1 MSTTSSPTADILPFQ
16 LPLCPALP
24 QVIGNKDYTDFEI
37 QLERIDGLLRG
48 SGVEALFVRLSL
60 DALRAE
66 DREAGVEL
74 TDAHIARHREQSR
87 LALRCEVLRELLMR
101 PAYRVMSRRL
111 AESALCRRF
120 CGIGEIDRVRVPG
133 KSRLQTYSTWLAP
146 EAMRAV
152 LDELLRS
159 AGSEPGAARMGLEAR
174 IELNLVL
181 LDSTCLKANI
191 HFPTDWV
198 LLRDAVR
205 TLMKATVL
213 IRGRGIC
220 ARLES
225 PGSFLA
231 RMNKC
236 CMAMAAAGRKP
247 GSKKK
252 KKALLRQMKA
262 LAKTIAAHARRHRA
276 ALDERWAQTGWSR
289 GQTQQILRRIDGI
302 LGQLPAAIN
311 QAHERIIGERPVA
324 SAEKILSLYEKDLHV
339 IVRGKAGAEVERVAR
354 QRPPKQRGADPA
366 QQPELQFGNTLL
378 LGENLDGIIVDH
390 ALLRDTSPG
399 DTRLLGESLARIDAL
414 RIGPV
419 QGISTDRGFAS
430 RANSRLL
437 GEKDIF
443 DATCPRDPAKLTRR
457 HRDDALFAACQRRR
471 AQTEARVGILKNNF
485 LSGQPRARGY
495 GRRAA
500 AVDWAVLAHNLRVI
514 ARLPQAK
521 ALKAPANDPPPALLA
536 A

>member
-74 TDAHIARHREQSR
+74 TDAHIARHQEQSR

-220 ARLES
+220 ARMES

-236 CMAMAAAGRKP
+236 CMAMAAAGRSP
-247 GSKKK
+247 GSRKK
-252 KKALLRQMKA
+252 KKAHLRQIKA

-324 SAEKILSLYEKDLHV
+324 SADKILSLYEKDLHV
-339 IVRGKAGAEVERVAR
+339 IVRGKAGAEVE
-354 QRPPKQRGADPA
+354 
-366 QQPELQFGNTLL
+366 FGNTLL

-399 DTRLLGESLARIDAL
+399 DTRLLGESLARIEAL

-437 GEKDIF
+437 EEKGIF
-443 DATCPRDPAKLTRR
+443 DATCPRDPAELTRR

>member
-1 MSTTSSPTADILPFQ
+1 LSTTSSPTADILPFQ

-74 TDAHIARHREQSR
+74 TDAHIARHQEQSR

-120 CGIGEIDRVRVPG
+120 CGIGEIDRVQVPG

-220 ARLES
+220 ARMES

-339 IVRGKAGAEVERVAR
+339 IVRGKAGAEVE
-354 QRPPKQRGADPA
+354 
-366 QQPELQFGNTLL
+366 FGNTLL

>member
-220 ARLES
+220 ARMES

-339 IVRGKAGAEVERVAR
+339 IVRGKAGAEVE
-354 QRPPKQRGADPA
+354 
-366 QQPELQFGNTLL
+366 FGNTLL

>member
-1 MSTTSSPTADILPFQ
+1 M
-16 LPLCPALP
+16 P

-74 TDAHIARHREQSR
+74 TDAHIARHQEQSR

-120 CGIGEIDRVRVPG
+120 CGIGEIDRVQVPG

-220 ARLES
+220 ARMES

-236 CMAMAAAGRKP
+236 CMAMAAAGRSP
-247 GSKKK
+247 GSRKK
-252 KKALLRQMKA
+252 KKAHLRQMKA

-324 SAEKILSLYEKDLHV
+324 SADKILSLYEKDLHV
-339 IVRGKAGAEVERVAR
+339 IVRGKAGAEVE
-354 QRPPKQRGADPA
+354 
-366 QQPELQFGNTLL
+366 FGNTLL

-399 DTRLLGESLARIDAL
+399 DTRLLGESLARIEAL

-437 GEKDIF
+437 EEKGIF
-443 DATCPRDPAKLTRR
+443 DATCPRDPAELTRR

>member
-1 MSTTSSPTADILPFQ
+1 
-16 LPLCPALP
+16 
-24 QVIGNKDYTDFEI
+24 
-37 QLERIDGLLRG
+37 
-48 SGVEALFVRLSL
+48 
-60 DALRAE
+60 
-66 DREAGVEL
+66 
-74 TDAHIARHREQSR
+74 
-87 LALRCEVLRELLMR
+87 
-101 PAYRVMSRRL
+101 
-111 AESALCRRF
+111 
-120 CGIGEIDRVRVPG
+120 VPG

-159 AGSEPGAARMGLEAR
+159 AGSELGAARMGLEAQ

-198 LLRDAVR
+198 LLRDGVR

-220 ARLES
+220 ARMES
-225 PGSFLA
+225 PESFLA

-276 ALDERWAQTGWSR
+276 ALDERWAQTDWSR
-289 GQTQQILRRIDGI
+289 GQAEQILRRIDGI
-302 LGQLPAAIN
+302 LEQLPAAIK

-324 SAEKILSLYEKDLHV
+324 SADKILSLYEKDLHV
-339 IVRGKAGAEVERVAR
+339 IVRGKAGAEVE
-354 QRPPKQRGADPA
+354 
-366 QQPELQFGNTLL
+366 FGNTLL
-378 LGENLDGIIVDH
+378 LSENLDGIIVDH

-399 DTRLLGESLARIDAL
+399 DTRLLEESLTRIETL
-414 RIGPV
+414 HIGPV
-419 QGISTDRGFAS
+419 LGISTDRGFAS

-437 GEKDIF
+437 EEKGIF
-443 DATCPRDPAKLTRR
+443 DATCPRDPAELTRR
-457 HRDDALFAACQRRR
+457 HREDELFTDCQRRR

-495 GRRAA
+495 ERRAA

-521 ALKAPANDPPPALLA
+521 ALKAPAKDPPPATLA

>member
-1 MSTTSSPTADILPFQ
+1 M
-16 LPLCPALP
+16 P
-24 QVIGNKDYTDFEI
+24 QVIGNKDYSDFEI
-37 QLERIDGLLRG
+37 LLERIDVLLRS

-66 DREAGVEL
+66 AREAGVEL
-74 TDAHIARHREQSR
+74 TGAHIARHQEQSR

-101 PAYRVMSRRL
+101 PSYRVMSQRL

-120 CGIGEIDRVRVPG
+120 CGIGEIERVRVPG

-198 LLRDAVR
+198 LLRDGAR

-213 IRGRGIC
+213 IRNRGIC
-220 ARLES
+220 ARMES
-225 PGSFLA
+225 PESFLA

-276 ALDERWAQTGWSR
+276 ALDERWEQTGWSR
-289 GQTQQILRRIDGI
+289 GQAGQILRRIDGI
-302 LGQLPAAIN
+302 LEQLPAAIK

-324 SAEKILSLYEKDLHV
+324 SANKILSLYEKDLHI
-339 IVRGKAGAEVERVAR
+339 IVRGKAGAEVE
-354 QRPPKQRGADPA
+354 
-366 QQPELQFGNTLL
+366 FGNTLL
-378 LGENLDGIIVDH
+378 LGENLDGIIMDH

-399 DTRLLGESLARIDAL
+399 DPRLLEESLTRIEAL

-419 QGISTDRGFAS
+419 LGIGTDRGFAS

-437 GEKDIF
+437 EEKGIF
-443 DATCPRDPAKLTRR
+443 DAMCPRDPAELTRR
-457 HRDDALFAACQRRR
+457 RREDWLFTDCQRRR

-485 LSGQPRARGY
+485 LGGQPRVRGY
-495 GRRAA
+495 ERRAA

-514 ARLPQAK
+514 ARLPQTK
-521 ALKAPANDPPPALLA
+521 AASAPTKDPPPASLA

>member
-1 MSTTSSPTADILPFQ
+1 M
-16 LPLCPALP
+16 P

-220 ARLES
+220 ARMES

-339 IVRGKAGAEVERVAR
+339 IVRGKAGAEVE
-354 QRPPKQRGADPA
+354 
-366 QQPELQFGNTLL
+366 FGNTLL

>member
-1 MSTTSSPTADILPFQ
+1 LSTTSSPTADILPFQ

-74 TDAHIARHREQSR
+74 TDAHIARHQEQSR

-120 CGIGEIDRVRVPG
+120 CGIGEIDRVQVPG

-220 ARLES
+220 ARMES

-236 CMAMAAAGRKP
+236 CMAMAAAGRSP
-247 GSKKK
+247 GSRKK
-252 KKALLRQMKA
+252 KKAHLRQMKA

-289 GQTQQILRRIDGI
+289 GQAQQILRRIDGI
-302 LGQLPAAIN
+302 LEQLPAAIK

-324 SAEKILSLYEKDLHV
+324 SADKILSLYEKDLHV
-339 IVRGKAGAEVERVAR
+339 IVRGKAGAEVE
-354 QRPPKQRGADPA
+354 
-366 QQPELQFGNTLL
+366 FGNTLL

-399 DTRLLGESLARIDAL
+399 DTRLLGESLARIEAL

-443 DATCPRDPAKLTRR
+443 DATCPRDPAELTRR
-457 HRDDALFAACQRRR
+457 RRDDALFAACQRRR

-521 ALKAPANDPPPALLA
+521 ALKALANDPPPASLA

>member
-37 QLERIDGLLRG
+37 LLERIEGLLRS

-60 DALRAE
+60 EALRAE
-66 DREAGVEL
+66 AREAGVEL

-101 PAYRVMSRRL
+101 PAYREMSRRL

-120 CGIGEIDRVRVPG
+120 CGIGEIERVRVPG

-205 TLMKATVL
+205 TLMKATV
-213 IRGRGIC
+213 
-220 ARLES
+220 
-225 PGSFLA
+225 
-231 RMNKC
+231 
-236 CMAMAAAGRKP
+236 
-247 GSKKK
+247 
-252 KKALLRQMKA
+252 
-262 LAKTIAAHARRHRA
+262 
-276 ALDERWAQTGWSR
+276 
-289 GQTQQILRRIDGI
+289 
-302 LGQLPAAIN
+302 
-311 QAHERIIGERPVA
+311 V
-324 SAEKILSLYEKDLHV
+324 
-339 IVRGKAGAEVERVAR
+339 
-354 QRPPKQRGADPA
+354 
-366 QQPELQFGNTLL
+366 
-378 LGENLDGIIVDH
+378 
-390 ALLRDTSPG
+390 
-399 DTRLLGESLARIDAL
+399 
-414 RIGPV
+414 
-419 QGISTDRGFAS
+419 
-430 RANSRLL
+430 
-437 GEKDIF
+437 
-443 DATCPRDPAKLTRR
+443 
-457 HRDDALFAACQRRR
+457 
-471 AQTEARVGILKNNF
+471 ILKNNF
-485 LSGQPRARGY
+485 LGGQPRARGY
-495 GRRAA
+495 ERRAA

-514 ARLPQAK
+514 ARLPQTK
-521 ALKAPANDPPPALLA
+521 AASAPTKDPPPASLA

>member
-1 MSTTSSPTADILPFQ
+1 LSTTSSPTADILPFQ

-37 QLERIDGLLRG
+37 QLERIDGLLRS
-48 SGVEALFVRLSL
+48 SGVEALFVRLSV

-66 DREAGVEL
+66 AAGAAHPL
-74 TDAHIARHREQSR
+74 TGKDIARHREQSR

-101 PAYRVMSRRL
+101 PSYRVMSQRL

-120 CGIGEIDRVRVPG
+120 CGIGEIERVRVPG

-159 AGSEPGAARMGLEAR
+159 AGSELGAARMGLEAR

-198 LLRDAVR
+198 LLRDAAR

-220 ARLES
+220 ARMES
-225 PGSFLA
+225 PESFLA
-231 RMNKC
+231 RMNKS

-252 KKALLRQMKA
+252 KKANLRQMKA

-276 ALDERWAQTGWSR
+276 ALDERWAQTDWSR
-289 GQTQQILRRIDGI
+289 GQAQQILRRIDGI
-302 LGQLPAAIN
+302 LEQLPAAIK

-324 SAEKILSLYEKDLHV
+324 SAEKILSLYEKELHV
-339 IVRGKAGAEVERVAR
+339 IVRGKAGAEVE
-354 QRPPKQRGADPA
+354 
-366 QQPELQFGNTLL
+366 FGNTLL
-378 LGENLDGIIVDH
+378 LSENLDGIIVDH
-390 ALLRDTSPG
+390 ALLRERSPG
-399 DTRLLGESLARIDAL
+399 DTRLLEESLTRIEAL

-419 QGISTDRGFAS
+419 LGISTDRGFAS

-437 GEKDIF
+437 EEKGIF
-443 DATCPRDPAKLTRR
+443 DATCPRDPAELTRR
-457 HRDDALFAACQRRR
+457 HRDDELFTDCHRRR

-495 GRRAA
+495 ERRAA

-521 ALKAPANDPPPALLA
+521 ALKTPAKDPPPAALA

>member
-1 MSTTSSPTADILPFQ
+1 LSTTSSPTADILPFQ

-74 TDAHIARHREQSR
+74 TDAHIARHQEQSR

-120 CGIGEIDRVRVPG
+120 CGIGELERVRVPG

-159 AGSEPGAARMGLEAR
+159 AGSELGAARMGLEAR

-220 ARLES
+220 ARMES

-339 IVRGKAGAEVERVAR
+339 IVRGKAGAEVE
-354 QRPPKQRGADPA
+354 
-366 QQPELQFGNTLL
+366 FGNTLL

>member
-1 MSTTSSPTADILPFQ
+1 
-16 LPLCPALP
+16 
-24 QVIGNKDYTDFEI
+24 
-37 QLERIDGLLRG
+37 
-48 SGVEALFVRLSL
+48 
-60 DALRAE
+60 
-66 DREAGVEL
+66 
-74 TDAHIARHREQSR
+74 
-87 LALRCEVLRELLMR
+87 
-101 PAYRVMSRRL
+101 
-111 AESALCRRF
+111 
-120 CGIGEIDRVRVPG
+120 
-133 KSRLQTYSTWLAP
+133 
-146 EAMRAV
+146 
-152 LDELLRS
+152 
-159 AGSEPGAARMGLEAR
+159 MGLEAR

-220 ARLES
+220 ARMES

-236 CMAMAAAGRKP
+236 CMAMAAAGRSP
-247 GSKKK
+247 GSRKK
-252 KKALLRQMKA
+252 KKAHLRQIKA

-302 LGQLPAAIN
+302 LGQLPAAIK

-324 SAEKILSLYEKDLHV
+324 SADKILSLYEKDLHV
-339 IVRGKAGAEVERVAR
+339 IVRGKAGAEVE
-354 QRPPKQRGADPA
+354 
-366 QQPELQFGNTLL
+366 FGNTLL

-399 DTRLLGESLARIDAL
+399 DTRLLGESLARIEAL

-437 GEKDIF
+437 EDNGIF
-443 DATCPRDPAKLTRR
+443 DATCPRDPAELTRR

>member
-1 MSTTSSPTADILPFQ
+1 LSTTSSPTADILPFQ

-37 QLERIDGLLRG
+37 QLKRIDGLLRS

-60 DALRAE
+60 DALRVEA
-66 DREAGVEL
+66 REAGVEL
-74 TDAHIARHREQSR
+74 TDAHIARHQEQSR
-87 LALRCEVLRELLMR
+87 LALRCEVLRELLLR
-101 PAYRVMSRRL
+101 PSYRVMSQRL

-120 CGIGEIDRVRVPG
+120 CGIGQIERVRVPG

-159 AGSEPGAARMGLEAR
+159 AGSEVGAARMGLETR

-220 ARLES
+220 ARMES
-225 PGSFLA
+225 PESFLA

-247 GSKKK
+247 GSRKK

-262 LAKTIAAHARRHRA
+262 LAKTIAAHAHRHRA
-276 ALDERWAQTGWSR
+276 ALDERWAQTDWSR
-289 GQTQQILRRIDGI
+289 GQAGQILRRIDGI
-302 LGQLPAAIN
+302 LEQLPAAIK

-324 SAEKILSLYEKDLHV
+324 SADKILSLYEKDLHV
-339 IVRGKAGAEVERVAR
+339 IVRGKAGAEVE
-354 QRPPKQRGADPA
+354 
-366 QQPELQFGNTLL
+366 FGNTLL
-378 LGENLDGIIVDH
+378 LSENLEGIIMDH

-399 DTRLLGESLARIDAL
+399 DTRLLEESLMRIEAL

-419 QGISTDRGFAS
+419 LGVSTDRGFAS

-437 GEKDIF
+437 EEKGIF
-443 DATCPRDPAKLTRR
+443 DATCPRDPAELTRR
-457 HRDDALFAACQRRR
+457 HREDWLFADCQRRR

-495 GRRAA
+495 ERRAA
-500 AVDWAVLAHNLRVI
+500 AVDWAVLAHNLRII

-521 ALKAPANDPPPALLA
+521 ALKNPTKDPPPASLA

>member
-1 MSTTSSPTADILPFQ
+1 LSTTSSPTADILPFQ

-220 ARLES
+220 ARMES

-236 CMAMAAAGRKP
+236 CMAMAVAGRSP
-247 GSKKK
+247 GSRKK
-252 KKALLRQMKA
+252 KKAHLRQMKA

-289 GQTQQILRRIDGI
+289 GQAQQILRRIDGI
-302 LGQLPAAIN
+302 LGQLPAAIK

-324 SAEKILSLYEKDLHV
+324 SADKILSLYEKDLHV
-339 IVRGKAGAEVERVAR
+339 IVRGKAGAEVE
-354 QRPPKQRGADPA
+354 
-366 QQPELQFGNTLL
+366 FGNTLL

-399 DTRLLGESLARIDAL
+399 DTRLLGESLARIEAL

-437 GEKDIF
+437 EEKGIF
-443 DATCPRDPAKLTRR
+443 DATCPRDPAELTRR
-457 HRDDALFAACQRRR
+457 HRDDALFTACQRRR